1 MLARTHAR
9 THARTRAHTHTQRA
23 LTHAYMQVTSRD
35 DMAVVGYI
43 RRQILQRMLDA
54 ARDEAAVYIHIRSTH
69 ERDRENGGR
78 EEKTERKKKKERKKE
93 RKK

>member
-1 MLARTHAR
+1 MRSVACL
-9 THARTRAHTHTQRA
+9 HARTRAHTQRA

-69 ERDRENGGR
+69 RE
-78 EEKTERKKKKERKKE
+78 TERETDRQ
-93 RKK
+93 RD